1 MKATK
6 LVEELQGFINTYGD
20 LDVTLHSVVF
30 KEDAKINDVFRYD
43 DIFVGYDEYK
53 EESPKIDIR
62 TFPY

>member
-1 MKATK
+1 MKATQLIK
-6 LVEELQGFINTYGD
+6 ELQWFIGIYGD
-20 LDVTLHSVVF
+20 LDVTLHSTVF

-53 EESPKIDIR
+53 DENPKIDIR